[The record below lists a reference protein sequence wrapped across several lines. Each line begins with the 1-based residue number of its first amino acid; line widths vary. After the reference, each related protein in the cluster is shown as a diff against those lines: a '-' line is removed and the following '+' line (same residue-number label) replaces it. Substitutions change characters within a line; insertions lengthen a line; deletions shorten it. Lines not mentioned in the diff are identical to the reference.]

1 MIQSQD
7 IANDFP
13 ILQRKINDNK
23 LIYFDNAA
31 TTQKPTQV
39 IESISNFYSNTNS
52 NIHRGVHTLS
62 MESTYEYDQAK
73 DKVAEFINSPNSE
86 SIIFTRGTT
95 ESINLVAETWGRTN
109 LNESSEI
116 VITELEHHSNIVPWQ
131 ELIKETNSKLKYIP
145 INTDG
150 TLNYENLNQIINSN
164 TKIVSITH
172 VSNGIGTI
180 NNIKKLITAAR
191 KN

>member
-1 MIQSQD
+1 MIQSQG
-7 IANDFP
+7 IVKDFP

-31 TTQKPTQV
+31 TTQKPNQV
-39 IESISNFYSNTNS
+39 IESISNFYTNTNS

-95 ESINLVAETWGRTN
+95 ESINLVAETWGKAN
-109 LNESSEI
+109 LDESSEI

-131 ELIKETNSKLKYIP
+131 ELIKDTNSKFKYIQ
-145 INTDG
+145 INSDG
-150 TLNYENLNQIINSN
+150 NLNYENLNQIISMQKKKE
-164 TKIVSITH
+164 TKSI
-172 VSNGIGTI
+172 SLSCN
-180 NNIKKLITAAR
+180 L
-191 KN
+191 